1 MFMKFGDPLRRV
13 KSAMVAGCLA
23 LVSPALGQDANPF
36 PTFPPS
42 PPAPVAVRPLTVPPP
57 RPVTPPKEENAFAWD
72 GLLKETTLKPG
83 ELAAHFSFSLTNTSS
98 AEAAITS
105 IVTSCGCTKA
115 RVPTL
120 PWTFAPGAT
129 GTFDVDVDTRGKSGV
144 VTKTVTVYTT
154 AGYRYLT
161 IRVAIPATTQ
171 MGLADRARN
180 LQVALADRQAVFRP
194 DCAVCHAAPASGKE
208 GDALFHAVCG
218 VCHEATHRATMVP
231 DLHALH
237 KPQDR
242 DYWNQWVRHG
252 KDKTLMP
259 AWSTEEGGPLGNE
272 QIESLLTYLTGA
284 FNTAPPPARP
294 PLPPLPV
301 R

>member
-1 MFMKFGDPLRRV
+1 MNFGVSLRHM
-13 KSAMVAGCLA
+13 KSALVTGCLG
-23 LVSPALGQDANPF
+23 VIVPVLGQDANPF
-36 PTFPPS
+36 PTFPSS
-42 PPAPVAVRPLTVPPP
+42 PPASAAVRPLAVPPP
-57 RPVTPPKEENAFAWD
+57 RVTPPKEENAFTWD
-72 GLLKETTLKPG
+72 ALLKETALKPG
-83 ELAAHFSFSLTNTSS
+83 EQAAHFSFSLTNTSG

-120 PWTFAPGAT
+120 PWTFAPDAT

-144 VTKTVTVYTT
+144 VTKTITVYTT

-161 IRVAIPATTQ
+161 VRVAIPATAQ

-180 LQVALADRQAVFRP
+180 LQVALADRQAVFRA
-194 DCAVCHAAPASGKE
+194 DCAACHATPAAGKKGE
-208 GDALFHAVCG
+208 ALFHDVCG
-218 VCHEATHRATMVP
+218 VCHEAAHRASMVP

-242 DYWNQWVRHG
+242 DYWRQWIRQG

-259 AWSTEEGGPLGNE
+259 AWAIEEGGPLIAD
-272 QIESLLTYLTGA
+272 QVESLLAYLTGA

>member
-1 MFMKFGDPLRRV
+1 MKLGGTLRRMR
-13 KSAMVAGCLA
+13 SASVAGCLGL
-23 LVSPALGQDANPF
+23 LVPALGQDANPF

-42 PPAPVAVRPLTVPPP
+42 PPAAVRPLTVPPP
-57 RPVTPPKEENAFAWD
+57 RPVTPPKQENVFAWD
-72 GLLKETTLKPG
+72 ALLKETALMPG
-83 ELAAHFSFSLTNTSS
+83 EQAAHFSFSLTNTSS

-171 MGLADRARN
+171 MGLADRTRN

-194 DCAVCHAAPASGKE
+194 DCAVCHAAPAAGKK

-218 VCHEATHRATMVP
+218 VCHEAAHRATMVP

-259 AWSTEEGGPLGNE
+259 AWSAEDDGPLGNE

-294 PLPPLPV
+294 PLPPPLPV